1 MFSVLN
7 PYDGKAQVIRRVRKK
22 TQKEQRV
29 SGFIFKLSIHGILI
43 IFSFILNILQPP
55 TVVSVVNHL
64 AGHASI
70 DADVSVL
77 IDFVSASPAL

>member
-1 MFSVLN
+1 MFSVPN

-43 IFSFILNILQPP
+43 IFSLIVFQLPP
-55 TVVSVVNHL
+55 IVTMIDHL
-64 AGHASI
+64 LGHASI

-77 IDFVSASPAL
+77 IAFVSASPAL